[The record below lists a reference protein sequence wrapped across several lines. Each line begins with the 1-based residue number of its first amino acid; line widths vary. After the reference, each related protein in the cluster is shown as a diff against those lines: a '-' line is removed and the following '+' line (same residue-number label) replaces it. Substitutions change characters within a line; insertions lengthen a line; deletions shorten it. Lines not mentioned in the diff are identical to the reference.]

1 MPSPTSKPQRAA
13 LAPPFKPQAP
23 RPALI
28 LHGMGEVRSYTL
40 GREQANQA
48 LHKPTKLSAPY
59 LGRVAGHMDRWNES
73 CRGGSTPP
81 GLLSSFDSGGPTGTG
96 ILTKPPHICTLRRPG
111 STILLYI
118 FASPEAPDFVPLRRH
133 HSPRSRRTLFFLDDH
148 MPPHERA
155 SQPRRAGNHTA
166 YSIVNIRP

>member
-1 MPSPTSKPQRAA
+1 MPSPNSKPQRVAC
-13 LAPPFKPQAP
+13 APPFKPQAP

-48 LHKPTKLSAPY
+48 THKPTKLSAPY

-96 ILTKPPHICTLRRPG
+96 TFTQPPHIYRLG
-111 STILLYI
+111 VS
-118 FASPEAPDFVPLRRH
+118 FAWKW
-133 HSPRSRRTLFFLDDH
+133 
-148 MPPHERA
+148 PP
-155 SQPRRAGNHTA
+155 NHA
-166 YSIVNIRP
+166 